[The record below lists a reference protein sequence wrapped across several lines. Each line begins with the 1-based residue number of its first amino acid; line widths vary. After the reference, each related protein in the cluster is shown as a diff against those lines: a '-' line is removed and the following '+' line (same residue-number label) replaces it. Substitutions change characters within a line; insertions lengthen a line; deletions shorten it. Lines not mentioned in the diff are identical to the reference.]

1 VTARATD
8 RVGRAILLSLLALL
22 LFDLMGL
29 IIKYLSPYYGAAEL
43 SAYRNIFGLLP
54 SLIALWSSRRWHNSG
69 RRVIMRQWPLAIGR
83 GLAVTVAQFLFYY
96 SLGRLAFATASTL
109 TYANALF
116 MTALAIPILGER
128 VGALRWG
135 AVLIGFVGVA
145 IIAGPGRDGF
155 SWDALAPVGA
165 AFLYALT
172 GVTSRRV
179 DDDVPS
185 PLLNLYSAGFATIGS
200 VTLAFLT
207 GGFSP
212 IVDITHLLWIAAM
225 GGFGGLAV
233 LCLIVSYRM
242 TEQSNLAPFGYFGI
256 PMAFVLGWLF
266 YGEAPFSDLFPG
278 ALLIALGGLLV
289 IWRERRRQKT

>member
-1 VTARATD
+1 MRATD

-43 SAYRNIFGLLP
+43 SAYRNIFGLIP
-54 SLIALWSSRRWHNSG
+54 SLIALWSSAGWHNSG
-69 RRVIMRQWPLAIGR
+69 RKLIIRQWKLACAR
-83 GLAVTVAQFLFYY
+83 GLIVTLAQFLFYY
-96 SLGRLAFATASTL
+96 SLGRLAFATATTL
-109 TYANALF
+109 TYSNALF
-116 MTALAIPILGER
+116 MTALAVPILGER

-145 IIAGPGRDGF
+145 MVAGPGKDAFG
-155 SWDALAPVGA
+155 WDALAPVGA
-165 AFLYALT
+165 AFLYALA
-172 GVTSRRV
+172 GVSSRRV
-179 DDDVPS
+179 DVDVPS

-200 VTLAFLT
+200 VTLALVM

-212 IVDITHLLWIAAM
+212 ISDPAHMIWIAAM

-242 TEQSNLAPFGYFGI
+242 TEQSNLAPFSYFGI
-256 PMAFVLGWLF
+256 PMAFGLGWLF
-266 YGEAPFSDLFPG
+266 YGEAPLGDLFPG
-278 ALLIALGGLLV
+278 ALLIAVGGLLV
-289 IWRERRRQKT
+289 IWRERRKIR